1 MNENV
6 FFCSYS
12 IGENAY
18 DEVNRVCRIYGS
30 RVLLIGGK
38 RAMEAGRARLD
49 AALQNGTMSEHVK
62 VQGLQPDNDEAKV
75 QEAKPGNDGAKVQ
88 EAQPD
93 NVMKSMVQ
101 KPQLTIVDTVLYG
114 NDCTSETIHRI
125 AEHAKSL
132 NIDMIFGMG
141 GGKALDTAKGVAYVM
156 ALPVF
161 TFPTIAATC
170 AATTA
175 LSVVYREDG
184 SFEKFWFYERP
195 ANHCFIDLSI
205 IANAPDEYL
214 QAGMGDTI
222 GKFFECHFSARG
234 DKLLHASALG
244 REISNMC
251 YAPLYEHGVQA
262 LQDCRANR
270 CSEDLKEAVLA
281 NIVSTGLVSLMV
293 LDDYNCAI
301 AHSVYYGLVL
311 IPGYEEHNL
320 HGNGVAY
327 GVLVQLAV
335 DNDLEEV
342 RKLKAFLQ
350 KLDIKTTLKEM
361 EIPLDRTYLQAM
373 LTETVTGPDME
384 HIPYPVTEEMIFE
397 AMKVV
402 ETL

>member
-1 MNENV
+1 MLNQNVFYCGYSVSECGFENV
-6 FFCSYS
+6 S
-12 IGENAY
+12 
-18 DEVNRVCRIYGS
+18 EVCKWFGKRA
-30 RVLLIGGK
+30 LLIGGEK
-38 RAMEAGRARLD
+38 GMAAGREKLD
-49 AALQNGTMSEHVK
+49 LALAGSGIE
-62 VQGLQPDNDEAKV
+62 
-75 QEAKPGNDGAKVQ
+75 
-88 EAQPD
+88 
-93 NVMKSMVQ
+93 
-101 KPQLTIVDTVLYG
+101 IVDAVIYG
-114 NDCTSETIHRI
+114 KDCTYAAIHKLDET
-125 AEHAKSL
+125 AKAL
-132 NIDMIFGMG
+132 DVDMIFGMG
-141 GGKALDTAKGVAYVM
+141 GGKALDTAKGVANDPH
-156 ALPVF
+156 LPVF

-184 SFEKFWFYERP
+184 SFEEFYYFDRP

-205 IANAPDEYL
+205 IANAPSQYL

-234 DKLLHASALG
+234 DKLAHASALG

-262 LQDCRANR
+262 LEDCKMHR

-311 IPGYEEHNL
+311 VPGYEEDNL

-335 DNDLEEV
+335 DQDLEEAK
-342 RKLKAFLQ
+342 KLKAFLQ
-350 KLDIKTTLKEM
+350 KLGIRTTLKEM
-361 EIPLDRTYLQAM
+361 NIPLDKEYLQAM

-384 HIPYPVTEEMIFE
+384 HIPYPVTEDMVFE
-397 AMKVV
+397 AMKTV
-402 ETL
+402 EAL